1 MPIATARKPRPSRAK
16 PAKPKPVLLPGQ
28 VVLAEIGLANTL
40 TGLQPEFP
48 TLAKSTVWRWGQVS
62 ERGVTSGLIPS
73 QYHRP
78 LLRLAQRL
86 GRTLTAD
93 DLVNGRVI

>member
-1 MPIATARKPRPSRAK
+1 MPTATASKPRPSRAK
-16 PAKPKPVLLPGQ
+16 PRPRREPGR
-28 VVLAEIGLANTL
+28 VVLDEIGLIPLVDGLRREFQTL
-40 TGLQPEFP
+40 S
-48 TLAKSTVWRWGQVS
+48 KSTVWRWGQVS
-62 ERGVTSGLIPS
+62 EQGGTGGLIPS